1 MSLLA
6 KLSGKPQTFEEFV
19 KYAKRNPQTPVDL
32 KLPVYCLDEQ
42 ESVCGIWTFYAA
54 HSQIQA
60 GKISFPLAEY
70 DWELLEPYDV
80 QLSLFGGTAELLRET
95 IEKNAKT
102 EQQYV
107 ADLAQVRRKLLANGV
122 KVRSIEMRVS
132 GSSSEEVE
140 KKLRAL
146 HLII

>member
-1 MSLLA
+1 MSLLT
-6 KLSGKPQTFEEFV
+6 KLSGKPQTFEEFG
-19 KYAKRNPQTPVDL
+19 KYAKGNPQLPVDI
-32 KLPVYCLDEQ
+32 KLPVYCLDEH
-42 ESVCGIWTFYAA
+42 EGVCGIWTFYNVR
-54 HSQIQA
+54 SQIQA

-70 DWELLEPYDV
+70 DWEFLEPYDV

-95 IEKNAKT
+95 VEKNAKT
-102 EQQYV
+102 EQQYI

-132 GSSSEEVE
+132 GNSSEEVE

-146 HLII
+146 YLII